1 MSGPRSPRL
10 LALLC
15 LMTALST
22 TQLSS
27 AASPAAASQDYPVLD
42 WLELL
47 PANERN
53 QGDQS
58 LPPEHNFLNEAAGP
72 ALPQEMSFAINPELA
87 GRKVKVPGF
96 VVPLELDSAGR
107 VLEFFLVPYFGAC
120 IHLPPPP
127 PNQIIHVVLKTPF
140 TLASLQ
146 TPYWLTGTLQTAE
159 KMTRLGASAYSLAE
173 STIEPYRR

>member
-1 MSGPRSPRL
+1 MMSGPRLSRL
-10 LALLC
+10 LALL
-15 LMTALST
+15 LLTITGGTAQLST
-22 TQLSS
+22 
-27 AASPAAASQDYPVLD
+27 AATPDYPVLD

-47 PANERN
+47 PASERSQADN
-53 QGDQS
+53 A
-58 LPPEHNFLNEAAGP
+58 LPPEHNFLNEAGGA
-72 ALPQEMSFAINPELA
+72 ALPQEMSFAINPEVA

-96 VVPLELDSAGR
+96 VVPLELDAAGL

-127 PNQIIHVVLKTPF
+127 PNQIIHVKLQTPF
-140 TLASLQ
+140 KLASLQ

>member
-1 MSGPRSPRL
+1 MMSGPRLIRL
-10 LALLC
+10 WAMLC
-15 LMTALST
+15 LITVT
-22 TQLSS
+22 S
-27 AASPAAASQDYPVLD
+27 AVQPAAAATPDYPVLD

-47 PANERN
+47 PASERN
-53 QGDQS
+53 QADNS

-72 ALPQEMSFAINPELA
+72 ALPQEMSFATNPEVA

-96 VVPLELDSAGR
+96 VVPLELDSAGL

-127 PNQIIHVVLKTPF
+127 PNQIIHVTLKTPF
-140 TLASLQ
+140 KLASLQ

-159 KMTRLGASAYSLAE
+159 KMTRLGASAYLLAD